1 MRAENDDQIDGTNL
15 SETEKSLLLNLRRN
29 PEFANQIF
37 ELTAEFQ
44 REVDNG
50 MDADEAET
58 MLIESLQK
66 LGSSM
71 MHQWAAKTQSNQIE
85 KLKSAQRLHKHSK
98 KNSDGSPPLER

>member
-1 MRAENDDQIDGTNL
+1 MSAENNDKIDITNL
-15 SETEKSLLLNLRRN
+15 SETEKSHLLKLRQN
-29 PEFANQIF
+29 PYFANQIF
-37 ELTAEFQ
+37 ELTEEFQ

-58 MLIESLQK
+58 MLIESLQN

-71 MHQWAAKTQSNQIE
+71 MHQWADKTQSDQIE
-85 KLKSAQRLHKHSK
+85 ILRGQQNLHKHSK